1 MKKEIIN
8 CFTWYANR
16 VAETVQYT
24 CWSDEFCRKEIEKAT
39 YKMLDELNKYIDWD
53 NLTKEEAKELR
64 FVLWDE
70 EQPDLYLLPLYILP
84 ILPVGTK
91 LTAIGGE
98 EVVYD
103 GTNVDKDIR
112 CGCIAYG
119 INVKN

>member
-8 CFTWYANR
+8 CFTWYTNR

-24 CWSDEFCRKEIEKAT
+24 SWSDEFCRKEIKKAT
-39 YKMLDELNKYIDWD
+39 YKMLDELNKFIDWD

-84 ILPVGTK
+84 ILPIGTK
-91 LTAIGGE
+91 LTTIGGE
-98 EVVYD
+98 EIVYD

-112 CGCIAYG
+112 GGYIAYG

>member
-8 CFTWYANR
+8 CFTWYINR

-24 CWSDEFCRKEIEKAT
+24 SWSDEFCRKEIKKAT
-39 YKMLDELNKYIDWD
+39 YKMLDELNKFIDWD

-70 EQPDLYLLPLYILP
+70 EQPYLYLLPLYILP
-84 ILPVGTK
+84 ILPIGTK
-91 LTAIGGE
+91 LITIGGE
-98 EVVYD
+98 EIVYD

-112 CGCIAYG
+112 CGYIAYG